1 MEKLRDINKMVE
13 MVHDANRI
21 FISTHKSP
29 DGDAIGS
36 SLALK
41 QGLEKLGKTVT
52 VVVPDAFP
60 AFLNWMVNKG
70 DLLQFDQ
77 QSEEVKLALQ
87 EAELVFSLD
96 YNTLSRVGKDLEQ
109 LLRTDETPK
118 LIIDHHREPEDA
130 AFVAGLHDIEAS
142 STAQLVY
149 DFIQAFDEAGLID
162 KRTAACIY
170 AGIVTDTGSFR
181 FRSTTAKTHRVV
193 ADLMDLGLVTG
204 EVYNEIFDTN
214 SLDRIKLLGYVLD
227 KKLTVFPEL
236 ELAHISLSE
245 KELNQFNYKSGDT
258 EGVVNYPLS
267 IKGVNMSCIMKE
279 NGGIIRMSFR
289 SKGDIDVN
297 LFARKYFN
305 GGGHLNAAGGM
316 SELSL
321 EETVTKFEA
330 AAKEYF
336 GA

>member
-227 KKLTVFPEL
+227 KKITVFPEL

-267 IKGVNMSCIMKE
+267 IKGVNVSCIMKE

>member
-267 IKGVNMSCIMKE
+267 IKGVNVSCIMKE

>member
-130 AFVAGLHDIEAS
+130 VFVAGLHDIEAS

-267 IKGVNMSCIMKE
+267 IKGVNVSCIMKE

-297 LFARKYFN
+297 LFA
-305 GGGHLNAAGGM
+305 
-316 SELSL
+316 
-321 EETVTKFEA
+321 
-330 AAKEYF
+330 
-336 GA
+336 

>member
-1 MEKLRDINKMVE
+1 MVE

-267 IKGVNMSCIMKE
+267 IKGVNVSCIMKE

>member
-96 YNTLSRVGKDLEQ
+96 YNNLSRVGKDLEQ

-149 DFIQAFDEAGLID
+149 DFIQAFGEAGLID

-267 IKGVNMSCIMKE
+267 IKGVNVSCIMKE
-279 NGGIIRMSFR
+279 NGGIIRLSFR

>member
-1 MEKLRDINKMVE
+1 MDKLSNVDKMVE
-13 MVHDANRI
+13 MVKEAKHLL
-21 FISTHKSP
+21 ISTHKSP

-41 QGLEKLGKTVT
+41 QAMEKLGKTVS

-60 AFLNWMVNKG
+60 AFLNWMVGKG
-70 DLLQFDQ
+70 DILQFDQ
-77 QSEEVKLALQ
+77 QQQEVAKALKQ
-87 EAELVFSLD
+87 ADLVISLD

-109 LLRTDETPK
+109 LLRADQTPK
-118 LIIDHHREPEDA
+118 LIIDHHREPEEN
-130 AFVAGLHDIEAS
+130 AFVAGMHDIHAS
-142 STAQLVY
+142 STCQLVY
-149 DFIQAFDEAGLID
+149 DFITAFDVSGLID
-162 KRTAACIY
+162 KKTASCIY

-193 ADLMDLGLVTG
+193 ANLMDLGL
-204 EVYNEIFDTN
+204 EPNDVYNEIFDTN

-227 KKLTVFPEL
+227 KKLTVFPDM
-236 ELAHISLSE
+236 ELAHISLSDE
-245 KELNQFNYKSGDT
+245 ELKKFNYKSGDT

-267 IKGVNMSCIMKE
+267 IEGINVSCIMKE

-289 SKGDIDVN
+289 SKGNIDVN
-297 LFARKYFN
+297 QFARKYFN

-321 EETVTKFEA
+321 DDTIVKFEA

>member
-1 MEKLRDINKMVE
+1 
-13 MVHDANRI
+13 VHDANRI

-267 IKGVNMSCIMKE
+267 IKGVNVSCIMKE

>member
-193 ADLMDLGLVTG
+193 ADLMDLGLVIG

-267 IKGVNMSCIMKE
+267 IKGVNVSCIMKE

>member
-267 IKGVNMSCIMKE
+267 IKGVNVSCIMKE

-297 LFARKYFN
+297 LFA
-305 GGGHLNAAGGM
+305 
-316 SELSL
+316 
-321 EETVTKFEA
+321 
-330 AAKEYF
+330 
-336 GA
+336 

>member
-267 IKGVNMSCIMKE
+267 IKGVNVSCIMKE

-330 AAKEYF
+330 AAKEDF

>member
-1 MEKLRDINKMVE
+1 MEKLSNVNKMVE
-13 MVHDANRI
+13 MVHEAKHLL
-21 FISTHKSP
+21 ISTHKSP

-41 QGLEKLGKTVT
+41 QALEKLGKTVT

-60 AFLNWMVNKG
+60 AFLNWMVHKG

-77 QSEEVKLALQ
+77 QSEAAKEALKN
-87 EAELVFSLD
+87 ADLVFSLD
-96 YNTLSRVGKDLEQ
+96 YNTLSRVGKGFEEV
-109 LLRTDETPK
+109 LRADDTPK
-118 LIIDHHREPEDA
+118 LIIDHHREPEED

-142 STAQLVY
+142 STCQLVY
-149 DFIQAFDEAGLID
+149 DFIQSFDQEGLID

-170 AGIVTDTGSFR
+170 SGIVTDTGSFR

-236 ELAHISLSE
+236 ELAHITLSE
-245 KELNQFNYKSGDT
+245 QELKDFNYKSGDT

-267 IKGVNMSCIMKE
+267 IEGINVSCIMKE

-297 LFARKYFN
+297 LFARKYFS

-321 EETVTKFEA
+321 EDTIVKFETS
-330 AAKEYF
+330 AKAYF

>member
-267 IKGVNMSCIMKE
+267 IKGVNVSCIIKE

>member
-130 AFVAGLHDIEAS
+130 VFVAGLHDIEAS

>member
-130 AFVAGLHDIEAS
+130 VFVAGLHDIEAS

-267 IKGVNMSCIMKE
+267 IKGVNVSCIMKE

>member
-1 MEKLRDINKMVE
+1 MVE

-96 YNTLSRVGKDLEQ
+96 YNNLSRVGKDLEQ

-149 DFIQAFDEAGLID
+149 DFIQAFGEAGLID

-267 IKGVNMSCIMKE
+267 IKGVNVSCIMKE
-279 NGGIIRMSFR
+279 NGGIIRLSFR

>member
-267 IKGVNMSCIMKE
+267 IKGVNVSCIMKE

-321 EETVTKFEA
+321 EETVIKFEA

>member
-267 IKGVNMSCIMKE
+267 IKGVNVSCIMKE

-321 EETVTKFEA
+321 EETLTKFEA